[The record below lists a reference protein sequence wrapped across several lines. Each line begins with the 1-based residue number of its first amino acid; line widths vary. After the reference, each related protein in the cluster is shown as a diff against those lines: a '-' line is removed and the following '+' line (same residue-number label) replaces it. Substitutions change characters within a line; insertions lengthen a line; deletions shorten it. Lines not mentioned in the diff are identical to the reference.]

1 MAAST
6 ASPDG
11 TSGAPPRREAPP
23 STGRARVGLAAL
35 LALGAALARRGALAV
50 LSIAVSGLTAV
61 VLAVVAV
68 AFARRGGDAPV
79 DSVPILTSSAIAWGG
94 GFLLAVGASAGAL
107 RRDRTDGIRH
117 LFVTRT
123 TSLRGYVAARVG
135 GLAAVLAATVG
146 GGTLLV
152 SGVAILA
159 ATQTQAVLRT
169 AHATLSAVVY
179 ALAFALVVAPVA
191 FAALGARTRASGYLV
206 LLFVLVAPELVAN
219 ALSGSLPSEVTELVA
234 IPSALAA
241 LRSSLAPGSVD
252 PLRSLR
258 ALAALAIFAVLALA
272 LVRRDAAD
280 VATEAA

>member
-11 TSGAPPRREAPP
+11 TSGAPPRPGTSRPNA
-23 STGRARVGLAAL
+23 RARVGLAAL
-35 LALGAALARRGALAV
+35 LGLGAALARRGALAV

-79 DSVPILTSSAIAWGG
+79 DSLPLLTSSAIAWGG
-94 GFLLAVGASAGAL
+94 GFLLAVSAAAGAL
-107 RRDRTDGIRH
+107 RRDRVDGIRD

-123 TSLRGYVAARVG
+123 TSLRGYVVARVG

-159 ATQTQAVLRT
+159 ATRTATVLRT
-169 AHATLSAVVY
+169 THATMSAVVY
-179 ALAFALVVAPVA
+179 ALAFALVIAPVA
-191 FAALGARTRASGYLV
+191 FAALGARTRFSGYLV
-206 LLFVLVAPELVAN
+206 LLFLLVAPELVAS
-219 ALSGSLPSEVTELVA
+219 ALSGALPSEVTELVA

-252 PLRSLR
+252 LLR
-258 ALAALAIFAVLALA
+258 AIRALVALLVFAGLALA
-272 LVRRDAAD
+272 LVRRDVVIVSTE
-280 VATEAA
+280 VA